1 MIKKILLLLVEDVNV
16 EANSIFIWSD
26 SNFCNT
32 IFFPISIKLPVIL
45 FQWIV
50 SGLFGVDGVNVLRP
64 VAMDAHIEEGG

>member
-32 IFFPISIKLPVIL
+32 IVFPISIKLPVIL

-50 SGLFGVDGVNVLRP
+50 SGLLGVDGVNVLRP
-64 VAMDAHIEEGG
+64 VAVDAHIEEGG